1 MVAVDYLLATLTSL
15 ASALPA
21 SASSSSSGAAVAT
34 TAEPDAVSLRR
45 QIDRAAALAE
55 TVRRQPFAAG
65 LRNAA
70 DGDTEAGG
78 GGGGAGKK
86 TPASCFCWSDGVL
99 VEALERGDWV
109 VLDGANL
116 CSAR

>member
-1 MVAVDYLLATLTSL
+1 M
-15 ASALPA
+15 
-21 SASSSSSGAAVAT
+21 
-34 TAEPDAVSLRR
+34 
-45 QIDRAAALAE
+45 DRAVALAE
-55 TVRRQPFAAG
+55 TVRRQMVAHPDAS
-65 LRNAA
+65 RKSA
-70 DGDTEAGG
+70 DGDGDGDGGAGG
-78 GGGGAGKK
+78 VGVGAGKK

>member
-1 MVAVDYLLATLTSL
+1 MVA
-15 ASALPA
+15 
-21 SASSSSSGAAVAT
+21 
-34 TAEPDAVSLRR
+34 
-45 QIDRAAALAE
+45 I
-55 TVRRQPFAAG
+55 
-65 LRNAA
+65 A
-70 DGDTEAGG
+70 DGSRKAVDGDGEAGTDG
-78 GGGGAGKK
+78 GEARKM